1 MDPIEFLALDPH
13 LERER
18 RRKSHSNSSSANSS
32 PAVEHKK
39 KEKSFPFLFLQ
50 RRNSLS
56 KVIATPIAPLFSLLS
71 LQPELI
77 LHVISFMEAKQ
88 LLNISQTCKMIH
100 DIYTMNAHFLWRGVC
115 GRKFGLSDDVLFAK
129 RRELHWKTYYAEKV
143 ALAKPASFSW
153 TLMNDSIKE
162 RPVPRMCHSGAS
174 LLPTSAPLTASSS
187 SCAFLQEDGDGW
199 QESPGF
205 DRVVYIGGQSGQT
218 SRFDDVY
225 LFNGQKF
232 QRLND
237 TVNSNQEAEN
247 KPPTFARHTSVSIGN
262 KVYSFG
268 GFDGTAKYFGVAVLD
283 MTNMT
288 WSYPQTTG
296 EPPKLKTNHATAVI
310 GSKMYIYGGNRTEEG
325 QYSIFDEF
333 HVLDTAT
340 MCWSQIK
347 ASAGQ
352 APGPKVAHKLIAVG
366 KRLYLFGGGVWSP
379 QSDWVERSKK
389 IHVFDTETSTWSCP
403 AVIGEDL
410 VRASS
415 FTVPMVFSTFIF
427 FFGGQ
432 SIQDGNEINDLVSF
446 DTVSLSWQRH
456 EAVAHKDNPGQ
467 RSVATL
473 NLQGEHAWLF
483 AGSDSFDL
491 SNSVHRLSH
500 PIFKKRK
507 FTRPHA

>member
-1 MDPIEFLALDPH
+1 
-13 LERER
+13 
-18 RRKSHSNSSSANSS
+18 
-32 PAVEHKK
+32 
-39 KEKSFPFLFLQ
+39 
-50 RRNSLS
+50 
-56 KVIATPIAPLFSLLS
+56 
-71 LQPELI
+71 
-77 LHVISFMEAKQ
+77 
-88 LLNISQTCKMIH
+88 
-100 DIYTMNAHFLWRGVC
+100 
-115 GRKFGLSDDVLFAK
+115 
-129 RRELHWKTYYAEKV
+129 
-143 ALAKPASFSW
+143 
-153 TLMNDSIKE
+153 
-162 RPVPRMCHSGAS
+162 
-174 LLPTSAPLTASSS
+174 
-187 SCAFLQEDGDGW
+187 
-199 QESPGF
+199 
-205 DRVVYIGGQSGQT
+205 
-218 SRFDDVY
+218 
-225 LFNGQKF
+225 
-232 QRLND
+232 
-237 TVNSNQEAEN
+237 
-247 KPPTFARHTSVSIGN
+247 VSIGN

-283 MTNMT
+283 LTNMT

-432 SIQDGNEINDLVSF
+432 SIQDGNEINDLVCF